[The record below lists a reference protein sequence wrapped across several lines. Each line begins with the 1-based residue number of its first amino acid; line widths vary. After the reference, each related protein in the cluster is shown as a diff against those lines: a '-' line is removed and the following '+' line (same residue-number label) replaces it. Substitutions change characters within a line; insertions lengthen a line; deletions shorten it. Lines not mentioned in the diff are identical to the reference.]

1 VITRRKLLIQ
11 SALLAGSLP
20 AARLASAALEGKQKL
35 RTISLHLFQVKPSD
49 AAETCR
55 AASAMGYAEIEATY
69 QELQACGPEVAASH
83 IRKLSV
89 EAQGSDVYLAP
100 GKEGELKRI
109 LDDSR
114 KWGFS
119 YVGMSYNNT
128 KSDDEI
134 ARLDYLDR
142 FRLYAERFNRAADM
156 ARAAGL
162 TQLLYHNMPFG
173 FTPGEDTSG
182 HQPDKTFGH
191 QIVWDRIDHP
201 NCGIQLDVY
210 WVKLAGLNPA
220 AILKSLSGRVKIMH
234 LKDLPSGMPVAYE
247 HPDPKDVLDIGAG
260 VMDWPEVLR
269 AARSAGVEHF
279 TVEPPDVANAAELM
293 VHARKSYDYLSRVEF

>member
-1 VITRRKLLIQ
+1 MITRRNLLIQ
-11 SALLAGSLP
+11 SALLAGALP
-20 AARLASAALEGKQKL
+20 AARLASAALKREQKL
-35 RTISLHLFQVKPSD
+35 HAISLHLFQVKPTD
-49 AAETCR
+49 AAQTCR

-69 QELQACGPEVAASH
+69 QELQSCGAAIAASP
-83 IRKLSV
+83 IKKLSV
-89 EAQGSDVYLAP
+89 EAQGSDVFLAP
-100 GKEGELKRI
+100 GKEGELRRV

-134 ARLDYLDR
+134 ARFDYLDR

-162 TQLLYHNMPFG
+162 TKLLYHNMPFG

-201 NCGIQLDVY
+201 SCGIQLDVY

-220 AILKSLSGRVKIMH
+220 TLLKSLSGRVEILH
-234 LKDLPSGMPVAYE
+234 LKDLPAGMPVAYE
-247 HPDPKDVLDIGAG
+247 HPNPTDILDIGAG
-260 VMDWPEVLR
+260 VMNWPEVLR
-269 AARSAGVEHF
+269 AARSAGVKHF
-279 TVEPPDVANAAELM
+279 TVEPPDVKNAAELM
-293 VHARKSYDYLSRVEF
+293 VHAQKSYDYLSQLKF